1 MKKEIGLIVILCI
14 MFAGCIGS
22 PPKMDNPLSSAPG
35 MIMDYDEKTNM
46 TKIWVRGETT
56 DYKYSN
62 ITITISKDEIETVST
77 DDNTYCLQCNTD
89 LPSFSLHTDAWTE
102 DACYEYTCNV
112 TVCKL
117 GLEDETYPV
126 FTIVDD
132 KHPEGKPLTIF
143 KKYLPFTRVIE
154 EVEE

>member
-89 LPSFSLHTDAWTE
+89 LPGFSLQIIVLTE
-102 DACYEYTCNV
+102 NTRYEYVCNV
-112 TVCKL
+112 TVSEF
-117 GLEDETYPV
+117 GTEDENNPRFTVTDDEKEVVV
-126 FTIVDD
+126 F
-132 KHPEGKPLTIF
+132 EEN
-143 KKYLPFTRVIE
+143 LPFKRILE
-154 EVEE
+154 EVK